1 MRTIRSVYKAINGL
15 KVEESYGPN
24 CDNFFEI
31 KDNSSDAFDWMW
43 DSFRFGYLQGLK
55 AAKTKTKN
63 KTKTKT
69 KTKNKTKIKVKK
81 EMGVNV

>member
-55 AAKTKTKN
+55 AAKAGVTKRR
-63 KTKTKT
+63 
-69 KTKNKTKIKVKK
+69 KVN
-81 EMGVNV
+81 ER

>member
-15 KVEESYGPN
+15 KVEESYCPN

-31 KDNSSDAFDWMW
+31 KDNSRDVFDGMW
-43 DSFRFGYLQGLK
+43 DSFRCGSLRGLK
-55 AAKTKTKN
+55 AAKTKTK
-63 KTKTKT
+63 TKT
-69 KTKNKTKIKVKK
+69 KTKIKVKK

>member
-55 AAKTKTKN
+55 AAKTKTK
-63 KTKTKT
+63 T

>member
-31 KDNSSDAFDWMW
+31 KD
-43 DSFRFGYLQGLK
+43 R
-55 AAKTKTKN
+55 
-63 KTKTKT
+63 
-69 KTKNKTKIKVKK
+69 
-81 EMGVNV
+81 

>member
-24 CDNFFEI
+24 CENFFEI

-43 DSFRFGYLQGLK
+43 DSFRFGCLQGLK
-55 AAKTKTKN
+55 AA
-63 KTKTKT
+63 KTKT
-69 KTKNKTKIKVKK
+69 KTKNKTKIKIKVKK